1 MHREAAYAPNEALQY
16 AYEHDLTRDYTLNSF
31 SIAHLLSKPV
41 QSTLPTITEDGFTNC
56 THLPDLELPV
66 PRLRSEVL
74 TITHSALKLIH
85 ETRRELTD
93 DEVKL
98 LTQNVINSGKTEN
111 LKLELPILRTDNERD
126 MREFRKQMTS
136 RQDVNIRDHRLP
148 LDPVTVEDGEGMELP
163 ASARSEASELLRKLE
178 GEKIGVTRS
187 SLQFLAD
194 VVKDGYTE
202 EEQWKFLMEQASET
216 KWVKNPGLEKLEMP
230 ISPQLKQNPFFPSDD
245 AYLVPIPS
253 DPSSSIFADDLK
265 AAEEQLFEEYGDVWS
280 EPTSPIVDRFLDTDL
295 SKEEEMECLTDNS
308 QQRLTRLHLDD
319 HKLELPILPDV
330 SPEEQILPGPEAFGS
345 FVADEMNIEKL
356 TTEFVD
362 TFSDD
367 KLEHELANV
376 ADSTMRTIEQEQ
388 LQAADAIARVVVPV
402 MDFSIPEP
410 EWARLGHNGE
420 AIFKWIQC
428 GNDGLFRFPKWPRDS
443 VTESRLIWRPIGS
456 GAGTVS
462 TKETINAADSL
473 IETFIEPVESGEVPN
488 SLDFVQNRDRL
499 AILEHSTDDDEIE
512 TQVEKPK
519 QHVSTSL
526 EIGKKRAIDAVANT
540 KSKKSRSSTSYA
552 GENGQSLLLGGSPGA
567 SAKLLSNFMEL
578 HAPKKKW
585 SVSKY
590 FPSVKD
596 ATEALLPPPKPSE
609 KPRGSG
615 ERDTAEESEALPH
628 SESATRAPHPHF
640 KPMSAPLTIFIS
652 LRVPRHLIRAL
663 ERLLPGLTLMERD
676 YNKHNTSVW
685 SPGSV
690 SRTEV
695 VPPLAF
701 DADLTLS
708 PSTGV
713 VTTSMIM
720 VRQKPRPQSAKT
732 GLQDRI
738 EKISL
743 RYDRLIILVG
753 GGGGPDDT
761 LREIGSSDA
770 AALTDFQGF
779 ASGLQCNTLVHYIG
793 GGDDTL
799 SRWVA
804 SLVCRHGQSDPNIQN
819 GLLEVETLWEL
830 WLRRAGFN
838 VYAAQVVAGQLKV
851 PKTDIETKRG
861 HHGLAAFVTMTRNER
876 MRRFGPMVGPRVL
889 ERVSQAVDE
898 LWNKD

>member
-1 MHREAAYAPNEALQY
+1 
-16 AYEHDLTRDYTLNSF
+16 
-31 SIAHLLSKPV
+31 
-41 QSTLPTITEDGFTNC
+41 
-56 THLPDLELPV
+56 
-66 PRLRSEVL
+66 
-74 TITHSALKLIH
+74 
-85 ETRRELTD
+85 
-93 DEVKL
+93 
-98 LTQNVINSGKTEN
+98 
-111 LKLELPILRTDNERD
+111 
-126 MREFRKQMTS
+126 
-136 RQDVNIRDHRLP
+136 
-148 LDPVTVEDGEGMELP
+148 
-163 ASARSEASELLRKLE
+163 
-178 GEKIGVTRS
+178 
-187 SLQFLAD
+187 
-194 VVKDGYTE
+194 
-202 EEQWKFLMEQASET
+202 
-216 KWVKNPGLEKLEMP
+216 MP
-230 ISPQLKQNPFFPSDD
+230 ISPQLKQNQFFPSDD
-245 AYLVPIPS
+245 AYLIPISS

-280 EPTSPIVDRFLDTDL
+280 EPTSPTLERFLDTEL
-295 SKEEEMECLTDNS
+295 SKEEEMEFLTGNS
-308 QQRLTRLHLDD
+308 QQRSTRHLDD
-319 HKLELPILPDV
+319 HKLDLPILPNV
-330 SPEEQILPGPEAFGS
+330 SPEEQFLPGPEAFGS
-345 FVADEMNIEKL
+345 FVADEMKISRL

-362 TFSDD
+362 NFLDD
-367 KLEHELANV
+367 TLEHELANV

-388 LQAADAIARVVVPV
+388 LQAADAIARVAVPI

-410 EWARLGHNGE
+410 DWVRLGHNGE

-473 IETFIEPVESGEVPN
+473 IETFIEPLESGEVPN
-488 SLDFVQNRDRL
+488 SLDYVQKRERL
-499 AILEHSTDDDEIE
+499 AILEHSTEDDEIE
-512 TQVEKPK
+512 TQLEKPK

-526 EIGKKRAIDAVANT
+526 KIGKKREIDAVDNT
-540 KSKKSRSSTSYA
+540 KSKKTRPSTSYA
-552 GENGQSLLLGGSPGA
+552 GGNGQSLLLGGSPGA

-578 HAPKKKW
+578 HAQKKKW

-615 ERDTAEESEALPH
+615 ERDIAEELEALPH
-628 SESATRAPHPHF
+628 MESATWAPHPHF
-640 KPMSAPLTIFIS
+640 KPMSTPLTIFIS
-652 LRVPRHLIRAL
+652 LRAPRHLIRAL

-676 YNKHNTSVW
+676 YSKHNTSVW

-701 DADLTLS
+701 DADLTIS

-720 VRQKPRPQSAKT
+720 VRQKPRPQSAKN

-738 EKISL
+738 DKISL

-753 GGGGPDDT
+753 GGGGPDNT

-779 ASGLQCNTLVHYIG
+779 ASGLPCNTLVYYIG

-804 SLVCRHGQSDPNIQN
+804 SLVCRYGQFEPNIQN

-851 PKTDIETKRG
+851 PKTETDTKRG

-898 LWNKD
+898 LWNKA